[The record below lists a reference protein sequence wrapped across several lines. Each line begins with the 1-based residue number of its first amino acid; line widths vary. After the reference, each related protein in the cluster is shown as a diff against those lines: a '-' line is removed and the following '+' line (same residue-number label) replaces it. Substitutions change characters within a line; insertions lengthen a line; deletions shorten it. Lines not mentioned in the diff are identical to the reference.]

1 MTSQDM
7 NRSWNLLSK
16 EVQKN
21 KIESILETYKAD
33 HEIGIARVFNFTS
46 YSEVIVLDTILYF
59 DTEEQA
65 INYCLDIL

>member
-1 MTSQDM
+1 MTPEEM

-33 HEIGIARVFNFTS
+33 HEIGIARIFNFSS
-46 YSEVIVLDTILYF
+46 YSEVVVLDTILYF
-59 DTEEQA
+59 DNEEHA